1 MRPFGL
7 RRVPFSAV
15 PCRDRRV
22 RSLLWQGCQQAP
34 CNVNK
39 YTFSS
44 QAWSTCS
51 VSCGTGVQTR
61 RVFCA
66 LSTVPDVPVANA
78 FCDGLDPGTTPPS
91 QQNCMQGPC
100 AVYSYGFRAWGAC
113 SITCGTGG
121 VQTRAT
127 YCQAASGAAVANS
140 FCESVG
146 AAPPSTQPCSGA
158 QQSCSEYSFSFGR
171 WNACSATCG
180 PGEQTRQVYCTSAGG
195 AAVADNFC
203 LGTKATQ
210 PPSSQ
215 TCMLRPC
222 VAFSWATPDWS
233 PCDVTCGAGVRS
245 RDVHCLGSDGNR
257 YGDAFCSKSSAQ
269 VVKPATTM
277 ACVTTTPCLAYGYAV
292 SYWCT
297 RDTTPCFEDTKSYDR
312 TITCVDSSGNAVR
325 RELCAGEEPATKLSC
340 DMNTVV
346 DDYIRQVCLS
356 AVTDAPIGSGFSQG
370 GASAF
375 TFGPTAGKPVPAPLP
390 PLPPNVGGQISVVQ
404 LTLKGDVS
412 TFGAVEKGN
421 LIQALSTK
429 LNVRECDTA
438 LRPAALIAVL
448 FCSRDSGPDRPNR
461 SADCA
466 GRAGRCGPDQPE
478 RVRWASPRG
487 HDLGVCNDSRHN

>member
-1 MRPFGL
+1 
-7 RRVPFSAV
+7 
-15 PCRDRRV
+15 
-22 RSLLWQGCQQAP
+22 
-34 CNVNK
+34 
-39 YTFSS
+39 
-44 QAWSTCS
+44 
-51 VSCGTGVQTR
+51 
-61 RVFCA
+61 
-66 LSTVPDVPVANA
+66 
-78 FCDGLDPGTTPPS
+78 
-91 QQNCMQGPC
+91 
-100 AVYSYGFRAWGAC
+100 
-113 SITCGTGG
+113 
-121 VQTRAT
+121 
-127 YCQAASGAAVANS
+127 
-140 FCESVG
+140 
-146 AAPPSTQPCSGA
+146 
-158 QQSCSEYSFSFGR
+158 
-171 WNACSATCG
+171 
-180 PGEQTRQVYCTSAGG
+180 
-195 AAVADNFC
+195 
-203 LGTKATQ
+203 
-210 PPSSQ
+210 
-215 TCMLRPC
+215 MLRPC

-487 HDLGVCNDSRHN
+487 HYLGVCNDSRHNRGGGVLAHHRTVRWVVRSHICPGVALSCGFPP